1 MAAYRIGLI
10 INPLAGMGGPVALTG
25 TDGELARRAAEL
37 GARPMAFER
46 AVAALGV
53 LHDLDVEVLTCSGQ
67 MGADA
72 CRRAGLPFAIA
83 VEVASSAT
91 TSQDTHR
98 AAEVL
103 SRPGVDLLLIVGGD
117 GTARDVLN
125 SAHRSVPIL
134 GVPAGVKMH
143 SAIFAATARTAGDV
157 ARMFLRAADRSA
169 LLQDAEIMDR
179 EIAVPG
185 DDRGSPVLYGAVRTP
200 KVSFL
205 VPHAKSA
212 GVPSDAVALDG
223 AVRRVAQLALDD
235 RISLLGPGTT
245 LQRVKQQLGCAGSVL
260 GVTVVSNGQC
270 LAQDASERRILE
282 LITGRPS
289 RIIVG
294 VVGGQGFLFGRG
306 NQQVSSRVITSVG
319 VENIV
324 IVASL
329 EKLLALDAAAL
340 LVDTADEELDAS
352 LAGFRPV
359 IVSANRTLM
368 FPIKDARSEA
378 RSLAAGEGG

>member
-10 INPLAGMGGPVALTG
+10 VNPVAGMGGPVALAG

-37 GARPMAFER
+37 GARPTAFER
-46 AVAALGV
+46 AVTALGV
-53 LHDLDVEVLTCSGQ
+53 LQDLDLEVLTCRGQ

-83 VEVASSAT
+83 VEVPSSKT
-91 TSQDTHR
+91 TSQDTRR

-103 SRPGVDLLLIVGGD
+103 SGPGVDLLLIVGGD

-125 SAHRSVPIL
+125 SAQGSVPIL

-143 SAIFAATARTAGDV
+143 SGMFATTARTAGDV
-157 ARMFLRAADRSA
+157 ARLFLRAADRSA

-179 EIAVPG
+179 EIEGPG
-185 DDRGSPVLYGAVRTP
+185 GDHGSPVLYGSVRTP

-205 VPHAKSA
+205 VPHAKSPS
-212 GVPSDAVALDG
+212 VPSDAVALEG
-223 AVRRVAQLALDD
+223 AVRRVAQLARDD

-245 LQRVKQQLGCAGSVL
+245 LQRVKKQLGCAGSVL
-260 GVTVVSNGQC
+260 GVTVVSSGQC
-270 LAQDASERRILE
+270 LAQDASERQILE

-289 RIIVG
+289 RIILG

-306 NQQVSSRVITSVG
+306 NQQFSSRVVRSVG
-319 VENIV
+319 AENVV

-340 LVDTADEELDAS
+340 LVDTSDEELDAS

-359 IVSANRTLM
+359 IVSANRTLI
-368 FPIKDARSEA
+368 FPIKDARREA
-378 RSLAAGEGG
+378 RARAGERR